1 MNMSNFKARSLG
13 TKKITSILVA
23 LLFSSTAIA
32 QVNIWTEN
40 FNNGCT
46 ANCLASTWNSWSIQ
60 NNVGGVSG
68 GSSNNWFISCAEE
81 GITPPGCGSSCIGD
95 ASLHI
100 GADAGSGGDMG
111 AGFNETG
118 AANATYKRVV
128 SPLISTVNR
137 QTLTLKFDFI
147 AYGSASCSD
156 DRAQLQL
163 STDGGVTWPV
173 GYQYCLTSVCCGACN
188 GYSQGQWTTYTLALP
203 AAFEGNPN
211 VRIGFHWR
219 NNGNGS
225 GTDPSVAIDD
235 IKLTGLF
242 PLAVNLLSFN
252 GVKEASKVKL
262 GWTSASETKLNRY
275 EIERSSS
282 TTGFVKIASVAARGN
297 QQAGNI
303 SYTANDAQVSAA
315 PVFYRL
321 KMIDNNGDFKYSN
334 IIRVGSSTAAT
345 DELTLIAVSGAQSN
359 IKASLWAGQNQG
371 AYIALYDMEGKKI
384 KAFGRVQIVKGENQ
398 LSFNLPRIPAANY
411 ILKVE
416 VPKSEAQKAVTLS
429 GKFYYTK

>member
-1 MNMSNFKARSLG
+1 MTRLHH
-13 TKKITSILVA
+13 KIFNSKRTTA
-23 LLFSSTAIA
+23 AIA
-32 QVNIWTEN
+32 VLLVTLPVMAQTTIWTEN
-40 FNNGCT
+40 FNNGCS

-60 NNVGGVSG
+60 NNVGGTSG
-68 GSSNNWFISCAEE
+68 ANPNNWFISCAEE
-81 GITPPGCGSSCIGD
+81 GVAPPGCGSSCVGD

-100 GADAGSGGDMG
+100 GSDPGSGGDMG
-111 AGFNETG
+111 ATYNETG
-118 AANATYKRVV
+118 AVNATFKRVV

-147 AYGSASCSD
+147 AYGSSACSD

-163 STDGGVTWPV
+163 SADGGATWPA

-211 VRIGFHWR
+211 VRIAFHWR

-235 IKLTGLF
+235 IRLTGLF
-242 PLAVNLLSFN
+242 PLAANLLSFN
-252 GVKEASKVKL
+252 GVKEATKVRL
-262 GWTSASETKLNRY
+262 NWTSASENRLDRY
-275 EIERSSS
+275 EVERSSS
-282 TTGFVKIASVAARGN
+282 TAGFTKIASVAARAN
-297 QQAGNI
+297 QQSGNT
-303 SYTANDAQVSAA
+303 SYTANDAQVFAT

-321 KMIDNNGDFKYSN
+321 KIIDKNNDFKYSN
-334 IIRVGSSTAAT
+334 IIRVGSNATTT
-345 DELTLIAVSGAQSN
+345 DELVLISVNGSLGS

-371 AYIALYDMEGKKI
+371 AYFALYDMEGKKI
-384 KAFGRVQIVKGENQ
+384 KDFGRSQIIKGENQ
-398 LSFNLPRIPAANY
+398 LSFSLPRIPVANY

-416 VPKSEAQKAVTLS
+416 VPKSGAQKAVTLS